1 MDSGKPLLIGISARI
16 LYDPPEGFEI
26 KKKTVQYLEDS
37 LAHLVTKRGALIL
50 MIPSLE
56 MHSKLEKKDLDV
68 HQYADVLD
76 GLILQGG
83 VDISPTTYGEEP
95 IEVMKDHRTDPI
107 RDRYELKL
115 LKAFVQKKKP
125 VLGICRGFQ
134 LMNVFKGGTLFQ
146 DLPTQR
152 NQGMSH
158 RADNYDEFTH
168 HVVVQEGGMMAS
180 LYPKKIGDIVSIHH
194 QGVNKLG
201 DGLKV
206 EATSD
211 DGLIEAFSAPEHD
224 FFLGVQWHPEFHVDA
239 EERFLSAE
247 PLMKAFIKACIKARD
262 EVAPSERALHP

>member
-1 MDSGKPLLIGISARI
+1 MIGISARI

-37 LAHLVTKRGALIL
+37 LAHLVTKRGGLIL

-56 MHSKLEKKDLDV
+56 THSKLEKKDLDV

-83 VDISPTTYGEEP
+83 VDVSPTSYGEEP

-134 LMNVFKGGTLFQ
+134 VMNVFKGGTLFQ

-152 NQGMSH
+152 NRGYSH
-158 RADNYDEFTH
+158 RADTYDQFTH
-168 HVVVQEGGMMAS
+168 QVTVEEGGMMAPM
-180 LYPKKIGDIVSIHH
+180 YPHKKGEIVSIHH
-194 QGVNKLG
+194 QGINKLG
-201 DGLKV
+201 AGLRV
-206 EATSD
+206 EATSE
-211 DGLIEAFSAPEHD
+211 DGLIEAFSSPDHD
-224 FFLGVQWHPEFHVDA
+224 FFLGVQWHPEFHIDA

-247 PLMKAFIKACIKARD
+247 PLMKAFLKACIRARD
-262 EVAPSERALHP
+262 EAAATERPLHVGP

>member
-1 MDSGKPLLIGISARI
+1 MESDKPLLIGISARI

-37 LAHLVTKRGALIL
+37 LAHLVTKRGGLIF

-76 GLILQGG
+76 GLVLQGG

-95 IEVMKDHRTDPI
+95 IEMMKTQKTDPI

-146 DLPTQR
+146 DLPSQR
-152 NQGMSH
+152 ENGLHH
-158 RADNYDEFTH
+158 RADT
-168 HVVVQEGGMMAS
+168 
-180 LYPKKIGDIVSIHH
+180 
-194 QGVNKLG
+194 
-201 DGLKV
+201 
-206 EATSD
+206 
-211 DGLIEAFSAPEHD
+211 
-224 FFLGVQWHPEFHVDA
+224 
-239 EERFLSAE
+239 
-247 PLMKAFIKACIKARD
+247 
-262 EVAPSERALHP
+262 